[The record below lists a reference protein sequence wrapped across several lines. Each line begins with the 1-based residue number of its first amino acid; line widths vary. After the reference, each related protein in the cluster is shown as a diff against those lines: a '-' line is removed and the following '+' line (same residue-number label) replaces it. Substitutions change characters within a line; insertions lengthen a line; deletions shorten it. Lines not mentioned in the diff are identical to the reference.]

1 MVTPIDVKTLLDRT
15 QKESPDQRGIST
27 MAKNLIGSEILKI
40 AAEIRVLLAKGE
52 KILNLTVGDFSPKE
66 FPIPP
71 GLSEGVARALDE
83 GHTNYPPSDGVL
95 ECREAVQEMFT
106 KRLGLSYPIE
116 SILIAA
122 GARPMIAGTYYA
134 LINPGDPVIY
144 GIPSWNNN
152 HYCTLTGAE
161 RIEVPTRA
169 AEGFFPRAKD
179 LAPHLSRARLL
190 VLNTPMNP
198 TGTVMDGAILE
209 EICRVVLEENRRREA
224 EKKPVLYVMYDQVYW
239 MLTFHGAV
247 HKNPVSMMPEMA
259 PYTIFVDGISKSMAA
274 TGLRVGW
281 AVGPTDVIKRMSAIL
296 THIGAWA
303 PRAEQIAVARLLRDE
318 HVLDQHTA
326 RMNAELYGRLEALAG
341 GIAKAKAEGF
351 DVDSIEPQGAI
362 YLSIRVSAVGK
373 KTADGVVLKSDEDVR
388 TYLLKE
394 AGIGL
399 VPFWAFGLTSD
410 TGWFRASV
418 GAVSKA
424 DCASIGDRLKSA
436 LTKLR

>member
-1 MVTPIDVKTLLDRT
+1 MVDVKSILDRANT
-15 QKESPDQRGIST
+15 SSPEQRGIAT
-27 MAKNLIGSEILKI
+27 MARNLIGSEILKI
-40 AAEIRVLLAKGE
+40 AAEIRALVAKGE

-66 FPIPP
+66 FPIPD
-71 GLSEGVARALDE
+71 GLGEGVARALAE

-95 ECREAVQEMFT
+95 ECREAVQEMFS
-106 KRLGLSYPIE
+106 KRLGLTYPVE
-116 SILIAA
+116 SILIAS

-152 HYCTLTGAE
+152 HYCVLTGAE
-161 RIEVPTRA
+161 KVEIPTRA
-169 AEGFFPRAKD
+169 EEGFFPRAKD
-179 LAPHLSRARLL
+179 LAPHLPRAKLL
-190 VLNTPMNP
+190 CLNTPMNP
-198 TGTVMDGAILE
+198 TGTVMERAILE
-209 EICRVVLEENRRREA
+209 EICALVLEENRRREA

-239 MLTFHGAV
+239 MLTFHGAT
-247 HKNPVSMMPEMA
+247 HHNPVSMMPEMA

-318 HVLDQHTA
+318 TTLDRHTT
-326 RMNAELYGRLEALAG
+326 RMNAELYARLEALAG
-341 GIAKAKAEGF
+341 GIARAKSEGF
-351 DVDSIEPQGAI
+351 DVDSIAPQGAI
-362 YLSIRVSAVGK
+362 YLSIRVNATGK
-373 KTADGVVLKSDEDVR
+373 KTAEGTVLKSDEDVR

-394 AGIGL
+394 AGIAL
-399 VPFWAFGLTSD
+399 VPFWAFGVTQD